1 MWRIPPAIGGVQF
14 LGRQTKKN
22 ETYLNPICVKQPMA
36 FQPRFEHAYGFSF
49 LDELHNFFPELLYD
63 THIFDHAPVNW
74 MRHRMQTL
82 FPAVFARNTHLYGI
96 YQQTQRRQAFQ
107 EWIARQN
114 PPQPPVE
121 PTLTQTP
128 TPPVSTTPV
137 TAPPV
142 TTPVTA
148 PTPPATTEQPAV
160 ETQIQVR
167 TIPLV
172 QSDHL
177 IHTLLAGMMN
187 SVRSGEIRPPI
198 VSRAAQSSATNE
210 TDDDNIIVPASVITP
225 LAPSRIPSAMPS
237 LIHRLNQ
244 RQRPAFPPAN
254 LMSTLLNF
262 AEELD
267 VGGTVLWPDVQVS
280 PTLEQIEAG
289 SEFVDPIDIPVE
301 TVCAVCMEH
310 DRRGE
315 FNTPWRRLDCNHE
328 FHQPCIDQWY
338 NQSVYCPVCR
348 HDIRE
353 PI

>member
-1 MWRIPPAIGGVQF
+1 
-14 LGRQTKKN
+14 
-22 ETYLNPICVKQPMA
+22 MA

-63 THIFDHAPVNW
+63 NHIFDHAPINW

-82 FPAVFARNTHLYGI
+82 FPAAFARNTHLYGI
-96 YQQTQRRQAFQ
+96 YQQTQRRQGFQ
-107 EWIARQN
+107 EWIARHN
-114 PPQPPVE
+114 GAPPAAE
-121 PTLTQTP
+121 PTLTQAPVQNTP
-128 TPPVSTTPV
+128 TETVPTLVQPSTITQ
-137 TAPPV
+137 TAPV
-142 TTPVTA
+142 D
-148 PTPPATTEQPAV
+148 
-160 ETQIQVR
+160 TQVQVR
-167 TIPLV
+167 TLPLV
-172 QSDHL
+172 QSEQL
-177 IHTLLAGMMN
+177 IQTLLAGMMN

-198 VSRAAQSSATNE
+198 VPPERDTQSSATNME

-225 LAPSRIPSAMPS
+225 LAPLRIPSAMPS
-237 LIHRLNQ
+237 LIYRINQ
-244 RQRPAFPPAN
+244 RQRQAFPAAN
-254 LMSTLLNF
+254 IMSTLLNF

-267 VGGTVLWPDVQVS
+267 VGGTNLWPDVQVS
-280 PTLEQIEAG
+280 PTLEQIESG

-338 NQSVYCPVCR
+338 NQSVHCPVCR
-348 HDIRE
+348 HDIRD